1 MNREKLEKTLPVP
14 ILNSV
19 KRFIY
24 KFRLSKYYFY
34 DYREYSKH
42 SFGFNKKSTYEN
54 LRGKITLHYHS
65 LEKGL
70 SHIDLR
76 YGFGERALKNLF
88 HVLNEYESNNFPKD
102 DSRYLSAINA
112 LVSYVELH
120 EENNFDVGW
129 VKEELNSHLKYIG
142 ITASQ
147 NMITN
152 KIGYREFSKREIID
166 SIDKPFDEFIKK
178 RVSVRD
184 YSSEEV
190 ELGLINKA
198 IELAILTPSVCNR
211 QPWKVYVLTNYEI
224 VQKVLNI
231 QKGVNGV
238 SRKNTKNLL
247 VVTTDISYFAND
259 KERNEP
265 FIDGGLFAMTLLY
278 GLHNQGLAACS
289 LNTSMSSKDFEAVK
303 QIVDIGASERLIMFI
318 SVGNYTDEI
327 KAPISHRDSLDDF
340 VEYR

>member
-14 ILNSV
+14 ILNFI

-24 KFRLSKYYFY
+24 RFRLLKYYFY
-34 DYREYSKH
+34 DYRQYSKY

-76 YGFGERALKNLF
+76 YGFGERALRNLF
-88 HVLNEYESNNFPKD
+88 HVLNEYENNNFPKE

-112 LVSYVELH
+112 LIAYVDLH
-120 EENNFDVGW
+120 EKNNFDVGW
-129 VKEELNSHLKYIG
+129 VKEELNTHLKYIG
-142 ITASQ
+142 TTTSE
-147 NMITN
+147 NMIES
-152 KIGYREFSKREIID
+152 KIGYREFSKSEIID
-166 SIDKPFDEFIKK
+166 SINKPFDEFIKK
-178 RVSVRD
+178 RASVRD

-190 ELGLINKA
+190 DIGRINKA

-211 QPWKVYVLTNYEI
+211 QPWKVYVLNNYEI
-224 VQKVLNI
+224 IQKVLNI

-247 VVTTDISYFAND
+247 VVTADISYFAND

-289 LNTSMSSKDFEAVK
+289 LNASMSSEDFEEVK
-303 QIVDIGASERLIMFI
+303 RIVDIGGSERLIMFI
-318 SVGNYTDEI
+318 SVGNYTDKI
-327 KAPISHRDSLDDF
+327 KVPISHRDSLSDF